1 MAQISK
7 LEIEKMALDA
17 IKNTGNWEF
26 LFQNGDP
33 QLPYPANF
41 KYELDMVML
50 GINYALKNANNK

>member
-1 MAQISK
+1 MRELSK

-33 QLPYPANF
+33 QLP
-41 KYELDMVML
+41 
-50 GINYALKNANNK
+50 